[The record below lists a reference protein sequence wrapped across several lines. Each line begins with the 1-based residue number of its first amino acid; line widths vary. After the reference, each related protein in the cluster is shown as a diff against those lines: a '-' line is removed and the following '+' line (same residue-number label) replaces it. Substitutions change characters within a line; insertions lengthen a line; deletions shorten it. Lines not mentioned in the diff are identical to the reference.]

1 MVHCSW
7 FIVHSSLFMFIA
19 HCSLSIVHCSL
30 LIVHCSLFIV
40 HCSLFIVHCP
50 LFIAHCSLTI
60 AHYSLFIIHSLHCSL
75 PLHEKSCKMFKPS
88 PLIFKRSQD
97 LSYLGTIDYPAR
109 LFLHQLSTAFRTFG
123 SQLVILLPR
132 FIHP

>member
-1 MVHCSW
+1 MVSKGSFIVHGSLFMVHCPQL
-7 FIVHSSLFMFIA
+7 IVY
-19 HCSLSIVHCSL
+19 
-30 LIVHCSLFIV
+30 VHCSLFIV
-40 HCSLFIVHCP
+40 HCPLFIAHCSLLIVHCP